1 MSALSSPQQRSRR
14 AERVERSR
22 RAFPCSASRTI
33 LFADRD
39 QRALAVFSQTAEP
52 SLLREADFE
61 HSIRSGHLFLFHDS
75 SSFSCHNSREKA
87 ADSEDLAGLPGSRL
101 TCSETNLQLD
111 APSPYN
117 RFNALGDIRML
128 HLAVVTTAVFFSG
141 WLVLNLFSAMFR
153 HDARTP
159 GCLSTIVVAF
169 IALVA
174 IILAFRI

>member
-1 MSALSSPQQRSRR
+1 
-14 AERVERSR
+14 
-22 RAFPCSASRTI
+22 
-33 LFADRD
+33 
-39 QRALAVFSQTAEP
+39 
-52 SLLREADFE
+52 
-61 HSIRSGHLFLFHDS
+61 
-75 SSFSCHNSREKA
+75 
-87 ADSEDLAGLPGSRL
+87 
-101 TCSETNLQLD
+101 
-111 APSPYN
+111 
-117 RFNALGDIRML
+117 ML